1 MIIKEAATRGVLCK
15 KVFLEISENLQEN
28 TCTTASFLIKL
39 QALFFNKVVG
49 LRPEACN
56 FIKKETLANVFSCEF
71 CEITKNTFFTEH
83 LWTAASLITDIRKS
97 WQNLEE
103 LSPNCCYSRYQTK
116 IAQLR
121 KWKKFYLIMFY
132 MFIYF
137 PQMFKVQRQPP
148 RVFVEVEVLNFLF
161 KFPPKMFPE

>member
-28 TCTTASFLIKL
+28 TCATASFLIKL

-56 FIKKETLANVFSCEF
+56 FIKKETLGNVFSCEF

-97 WQNLEE
+97 
-103 LSPNCCYSRYQTK
+103 
-116 IAQLR
+116 
-121 KWKKFYLIMFY
+121 
-132 MFIYF
+132 
-137 PQMFKVQRQPP
+137 
-148 RVFVEVEVLNFLF
+148 
-161 KFPPKMFPE
+161 